1 MNPILGAMYGH
12 SAIPARWAEKTRYP
26 SGTCLDMAKGIDLV
40 DIAGKLAD
48 LALAK
53 QEQK

>member
-1 MNPILGAMYGH
+1 MHAN

-26 SGTCLDMAKGIDLV
+26 SGICLDMAKGIDLM

>member
-1 MNPILGAMYGH
+1 MNPIMGAMYGH

-26 SGTCLDMAKGIDLV
+26 SGTCLDMAKGIDLM

-48 LALAK
+48 LALMK